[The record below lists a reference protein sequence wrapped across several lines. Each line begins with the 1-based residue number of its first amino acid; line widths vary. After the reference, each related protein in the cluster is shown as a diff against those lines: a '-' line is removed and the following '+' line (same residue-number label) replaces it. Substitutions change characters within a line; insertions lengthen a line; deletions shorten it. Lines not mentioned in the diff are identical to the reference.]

1 MSEERNE
8 RPVYEGRGMQ
18 YRGPDRRK
26 KIRRKS
32 DLVKHYFKYLTVIV
46 LTVVVVKLLKI

>member
-1 MSEERNE
+1 MSEQRNE
-8 RPVYEGRGMQ
+8 RPLYEGRGVQ

-32 DLVKHYFKYLTVIV
+32 DLIKHYFKYFMVV
-46 LTVVVVKLLKI
+46 MLTVVVVKLLKI